1 MYICIICNYIAWSL
15 CLIDILAPIH
25 FTRDVPCLPTPL
37 RPPPL
42 SLCFSIISLPVYSN
56 PPSYPAWRNNASPSL
71 CKWSGLSGL
80 KNGVS
85 PHRSLR
91 QSTLKNGKTI
101 KRRFD
106 TIIFHSCFYIKKK
119 DVPSLW
125 PFSNRQRD

>member
-15 CLIDILAPIH
+15 IDILAPIH
-25 FTRDVPCLPTPL
+25 FTTDVPCLPTPL

-42 SLCFSIISLPVYSN
+42 SLWFSIISPPVYSN
-56 PPSYPAWRNNASPSL
+56 LLSYPAWRNNASPSL

-106 TIIFHSCFYIKKK
+106 TIIFHSCFYIEKKMFQANG
-119 DVPSLW
+119 
-125 PFSNRQRD
+125 PFRTDRD